1 MPLGPQ
7 LLEGME
13 QQRFMAGLN
22 VVGAA
27 GQGWLQI
34 NEPST
39 SRSFKILPGTWRDL
53 ALARLIHVGIKRL
66 IPYEDSGLRWTYY
79 SKIVRP

>member
-1 MPLGPQ
+1 MKL
-7 LLEGME
+7 
-13 QQRFMAGLN
+13 QRFMAGLN

-34 NEPST
+34 NEPGT

-53 ALARLIHVGIKRL
+53 ALACLIHLGR
-66 IPYEDSGLRWTYY
+66 
-79 SKIVRP
+79 